1 MILILILALKNCV
14 RSISPILFEV
24 ENPKF
29 DMWIHLR
36 VIFCL
41 SGHCGFSSRNNL
53 KNGLPSIAVFF
64 KSILATNIES
74 CSKWQKVCFFPISR
88 RIFPIQGTKKLSPF
102 CDILTALYHSK
113 LYFCISKFEMC
124 LLVNQ
129 IFDFFGY
136 LIILYSVSFSQFGI
150 KRREKFPILEVGSCF
165 KIGRKSRSLLHTG
178 SNCFSREVRAALC
191 EIY

>member
-1 MILILILALKNCV
+1 MDT
-14 RSISPILFEV
+14 S
-24 ENPKF
+24 
-29 DMWIHLR
+29 WG

-41 SGHCGFSSRNNL
+41 IGHCGFSSRNNL

-64 KSILATNIES
+64 LAHFGD
-74 CSKWQKVCFFPISR
+74 QYRVMFQMAKVCFFPISR
-88 RIFPIQGTKKLSPF
+88 RKFPIQGTKKLSSF

-113 LYFCISKFEMC
+113 LYFCVPKFEMC

-150 KRREKFPILEVGSCF
+150 KRREKFPILGVGSCS
-165 KIGRKSRSLLHTG
+165 KMGRKNRSLLYTG
-178 SNCFSREVRAALC
+178 VKLLLDGRSVLLSVKY
-191 EIY
+191 ID